1 MTEREINEIRGKMSV
16 NAATHQ
22 EVRKFLYYVQKLE
35 DLVEEAGCEDFYGTD
50 GWRHRFGWDEC

>member
-1 MTEREINEIRGKMSV
+1 MKAN
-16 NAATHQ
+16 
-22 EVRKFLYYVQKLE
+22 VQKLE